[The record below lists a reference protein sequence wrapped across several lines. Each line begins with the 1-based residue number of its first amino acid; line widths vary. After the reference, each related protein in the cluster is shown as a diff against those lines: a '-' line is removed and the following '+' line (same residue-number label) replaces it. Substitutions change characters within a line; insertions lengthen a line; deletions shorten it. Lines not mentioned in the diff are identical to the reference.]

1 MKQLSEYIHKELLNE
16 ASEVITLPYNFDIY
30 NEGSKN
36 TNFDISKKVIFGIWN
51 KLGEYTNIRP
61 IYRNG
66 KDIGNYEEE
75 KYHIEH
81 TYASEIILP
90 LAADYI
96 GYMEKPNPENTENWT
111 VIPELRTYTI
121 ASTWSGRSP
130 KEKKDYNEAWE
141 YWFRQLKPYMKG
153 KISATIEE
161 NRERVGHYEIRY
173 RNKPDLLI
181 TINDPKFEADRQ
193 AKIKE
198 LTNPDILKEW
208 KANHE
213 TEESRKEEQRRKEWE
228 EHQKE
233 KARKEEEFRKW
244 WDSLDEIDRMRWN
257 MGYGRGSGSWT
268 GD

>member
-1 MKQLSEYIHKELLNE
+1 MKQLSEYIHNELLNE
-16 ASEVITLPYNFDIY
+16 SLNDITLPYNFDIY

-36 TNFDISKKVIFGIWN
+36 ANFDISKKVIFGIWN
-51 KLGEYTNIRP
+51 KLGEYTNIRS

-66 KDIGNYEEE
+66 KDIGNYEDE

-96 GYMEKPNPENTENWT
+96 GYVEKPNQDNTKNWT
-111 VIPELRTYTI
+111 IIPELRLYTT

-153 KISATIEE
+153 KVSATIDE
-161 NRERVGHYEIRY
+161 NREREGHYGVRY
-173 RNKPDLLI
+173 SNKQDLLI

-198 LTNPDILKEW
+198 LTNPELLKEW

-213 TEESRKEEQRRKEWE
+213 AEEARKEEQRRKEWE
-228 EHQKE
+228 DHQKE
-233 KARKEEEFRKW
+233 KARKEEEYRKW
-244 WDSLDEIDRMRWN
+244 WDSLSDGEKESWSR
-257 MGYGRGSGSWT
+257 GYGRGNGNWT